1 MILLR
6 TEAGVAL
13 CVLGLIG
20 SLAGLAL
27 AVELRSLLGF
37 FAALLGVLVF
47 ATALIAVEN
56 QA

>member
-6 TEAGVAL
+6 TEAGLAL